1 METKKIK
8 KLYTGGTFDLF
19 HRGHV
24 NFLRMCKEIADHV
37 VVSLNTDEF
46 IFEYKKEY
54 PILDYRHRSD
64 VLLSCKYVDEVIPN
78 SGGQDS
84 KPAILS
90 VNPSYI
96 AIGSDWAKK
105 DYYKQMDF
113 TQDWLDENN
122 IILIYLPYTDMI
134 STTQIKKRLK
144 A

>member
-24 NFLRMCKEIADHV
+24 NFLRMCKEIADV
-37 VVSLNTDEF
+37 VIVSLNTDEF
-46 IFEYKKEY
+46 IYEYKKEL
-54 PILDYRHRSD
+54 PILDYQHRKD

-78 SGGQDS
+78 IGGQDS
-84 KPAILS
+84 KPAICS
-90 VNPSYI
+90 INPNYI

-105 DYYKQMDF
+105 DYYKQMGF

-134 STTQIKKRLK
+134 STTEIKKRLR

>member
-1 METKKIK
+1 MEAKKIK

-19 HRGHV
+19 HRGHA
-24 NFLRMCKEIADHV
+24 NFLRMCKEIADV
-37 VVSLNTDEF
+37 VIVSLNTDEF
-46 IFEYKKEY
+46 IYEYKKEL
-54 PILDYRHRSD
+54 PILDYQHRKD

-78 SGGQDS
+78 TGGQDS

-90 VNPSYI
+90 VSPSYI

-105 DYYKQMDF
+105 DYYKQMGF

-134 STTQIKKRLK
+134 STTEIKKRLR